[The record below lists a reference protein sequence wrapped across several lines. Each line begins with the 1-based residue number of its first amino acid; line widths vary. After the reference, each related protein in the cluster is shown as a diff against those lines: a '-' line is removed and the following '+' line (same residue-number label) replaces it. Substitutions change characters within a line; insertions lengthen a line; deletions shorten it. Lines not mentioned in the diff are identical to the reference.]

1 MKDKPL
7 VVTRAHVLVTRCDR
21 EQGRSKHAGGIRT
34 VADQFIMDRFTTTF
48 SRNRSRACSM
58 CFGTWIYR
66 IIFIIHVVLVVEH
79 PSVIQCATS
88 STILRAFLQTLAS
101 SYDPALLPIPMKLQ
115 MCLSLESRLR
125 FEGLSLPRACF
136 PGSK

>member
-1 MKDKPL
+1 
-7 VVTRAHVLVTRCDR
+7 
-21 EQGRSKHAGGIRT
+21 
-34 VADQFIMDRFTTTF
+34 
-48 SRNRSRACSM
+48 M

-88 STILRAFLQTLAS
+88 TVLRTFLQTLAS